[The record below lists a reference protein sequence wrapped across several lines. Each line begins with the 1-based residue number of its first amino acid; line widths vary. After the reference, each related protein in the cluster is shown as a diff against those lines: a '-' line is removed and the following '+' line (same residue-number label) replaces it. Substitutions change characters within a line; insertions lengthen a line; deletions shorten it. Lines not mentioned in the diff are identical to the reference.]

1 MAKIN
6 VIEKTPGKHLEYR
19 VSGEKIIFGDDDLSV
34 KLSTRERDEE
44 TVLDITA
51 DKDQGL
57 MMGTGGNAHNYAA
70 QIVIP
75 ARRYEEQEQEK
86 EMEIGRDEDGGPV
99 MGMGTVRV
107 PQPFDVSRCT
117 LYLWG
122 MEE

>member
-51 DKDQGL
+51 DKDQGA
-57 MMGTGGNAHNYAA
+57 GGDT
-70 QIVIP
+70 P
-75 ARRYEEQEQEK
+75 ATLTRVHFS
-86 EMEIGRDEDGGPV
+86 GGEGP
-99 MGMGTVRV
+99 RV
-107 PQPFDVSRCT
+107 FHGCCT
-117 LYLWG
+117 QSSLFPCPRVG
-122 MEE
+122 A

>member
-19 VSGEKIIFGDDDLSV
+19 VS
-34 KLSTRERDEE
+34 
-44 TVLDITA
+44 VLDITA

-70 QIVIP
+70 QVVIP
-75 ARRYEEQEQEK
+75 ARRYEEQEK

>member
-70 QIVIP
+70 QIV
-75 ARRYEEQEQEK
+75 

>member
-1 MAKIN
+1 MEN
-6 VIEKTPGKHLEYR
+6 R
-19 VSGEKIIFGDDDLSV
+19 VVPFSFLQMSKCFED
-34 KLSTRERDEE
+34 
-44 TVLDITA
+44 
-51 DKDQGL
+51 
-57 MMGTGGNAHNYAA
+57 
-70 QIVIP
+70 
-75 ARRYEEQEQEK
+75 YEEQEK

>member
-44 TVLDITA
+44 TVLDITV

-75 ARRYEEQEQEK
+75 ARRHEEQEK
-86 EMEIGRDEDGGPV
+86 EMEIGRDEDGGTV

-107 PQPFDVSRCT
+107 PLPFDVSRCT

>member
-44 TVLDITA
+44 TVLVITA

-75 ARRYEEQEQEK
+75 ARRYEEQEK